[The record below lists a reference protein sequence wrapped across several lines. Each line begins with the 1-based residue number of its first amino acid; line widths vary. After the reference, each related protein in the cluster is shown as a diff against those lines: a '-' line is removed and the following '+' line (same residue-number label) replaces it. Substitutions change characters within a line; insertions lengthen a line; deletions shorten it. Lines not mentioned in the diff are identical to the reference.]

1 MIRVLFILG
10 DGGWGVQILDKDRFL
25 VGPWGKLGHSMFHVL
40 GELVL
45 ILYKLMTPTT
55 SFEDIMLMLLPS
67 SNAYHFL
74 ILFFALIFAYITFFC
89 PL

>member
-1 MIRVLFILG
+1 MS
-10 DGGWGVQILDKDRFL
+10 GGIAFDFVQT
-25 VGPWGKLGHSMFHVL
+25 V
-40 GELVL
+40 
-45 ILYKLMTPTT
+45 TPTT

-74 ILFFALIFAYITFFC
+74 ILFSALIFAYITFFC